1 MSLWVLIALVLF
13 VAAGAMALRTNAWRS
28 TLATVAA
35 RPMGNGSE
43 VPITV
48 LVPVRNGVD
57 ELAALLQDLH
67 AQDHSRDLT
76 EVLVVDDHSEEP
88 VQRVVQNMARHW
100 PQLRYLRLEEG
111 EGKKAAIMAGVANAQ
126 HELILLTDADARCGM
141 GRVSAVAAA
150 MLARPCDLLLLPV
163 RTQGEG
169 VCGTLQV
176 EEQAALLAALVG
188 SWSEGRPVLA
198 NGANLAFTR
207 AAFAAV
213 GGYRG
218 DTRSSGDDVFL
229 LQRMRRARRTVEVA
243 LDPAL
248 WVQVQAAPNC
258 GAALAQR
265 LRWAGK
271 MGAVRDPLAT
281 LWTLVSM
288 VLPWAL
294 AVFTAVAL
302 KEQRIGDGLL
312 RTWLLVLAAW
322 GAWCI
327 PLVQATGDVH
337 RLVGEIP
344 VRPWRT
350 FLALIAFTVYA
361 PVIAVVSRVVRPQ
374 WKGRKVR

>member
-28 TLATVAA
+28 TLAEVAA
-35 RPMGNGSE
+35 RPLGDGSQ

-67 AQDHSRDLT
+67 AQDHPREFT

-88 VQRVVQNMARHW
+88 VQRLVQNMARQW
-100 PQLRYLRLEEG
+100 PQLHYLRLEEG
-111 EGKKAAIMAGVANAQ
+111 EGKKAAIMAGVAAAR
-126 HELILLTDADARCGM
+126 HEWILLTDADARCGK
-141 GRVSAVAAA
+141 GRVAAVAAA
-150 MLARPCDLLLLPV
+150 VVARPCDLLLLPV
-163 RTQGEG
+163 RTEGEG
-169 VCGTLQV
+169 PCGMLQV

-188 SWSEGRPVLA
+188 SWGEGRPVLA

-207 AAFAAV
+207 AGFETV

-218 DTRSSGDDVFL
+218 DERSSGDDTFL
-229 LQRMRRARRTVEVA
+229 LQRMRHARRTVEVA

-258 GAALAQR
+258 GAAVAQR

-281 LWTLVSM
+281 LLALLSM
-288 VLPWAL
+288 VLPWVL
-294 AVFTAVAL
+294 AVFTLVAL
-302 KEQRIGDGLL
+302 KEQRIGEGLL
-312 RTWLLVLAAW
+312 RTWLLLLSAW
-322 GAWCI
+322 AAWCI
-327 PLVQATGDVH
+327 PLVQVTGDAH
-337 RLVGEIP
+337 RLAGETR
-344 VRPWRT
+344 VRPWLS

-374 WKGRKVR
+374 WKGRRIR